1 MDAVAWGVAFLL
13 ATLLRYETIVKHIDW
28 AAIGWMIIA
37 AIFLQLLYGWLL
49 MLYRGRYLRGSFDSM
64 RVLFSVTAL
73 VGITTW
79 ILALV
84 APVFAGVPR
93 SVPLMAT
100 ALAMLLMAGFRYV
113 DRALSRRQS
122 LPDPTGDPVIIYGAG
137 HVGDHLARQM
147 NTDAVGGLRAVA
159 FLDDD
164 PRKKNLRLQGVPVV
178 GHLTDLKEAAA
189 ATNAKTIVV
198 AMGDPDAALLEKVHE
213 AAAPL
218 GLNVQVMPSM
228 AEMLSEGVSTR
239 GLRDLNI
246 EDLLGRPQ
254 VDTDVSQIAGYLN
267 GKTVL
272 VTGAG
277 GSIGQQL
284 CVEID
289 KHGPGSLIMLDRD
302 ETGLQQTQISLRG
315 NGLLDNDEVVLAD
328 IRDRETLT
336 SLFKERHP
344 DVVFHAAALKHLPM
358 LEQYPN
364 EAWQTNVLGTLNVI
378 NACDAAGVQ
387 TLINISTDKA
397 ANPTSVLGIS
407 KRVAERLVA
416 WEGPVEDSAGGAGAD
431 ASGGAGAGSAAGAS
445 RPERRFLS
453 VRFGNVIGSR
463 GSMLPTFQRL
473 IEEGKPVT
481 VTHPDATRYFMTI
494 PEACQLVLQA
504 GAIGRVAEVLILD
517 MGEPV
522 RILDVANKMIAISGK
537 KLDVRFTGLRDGEK
551 LHEDLHSDYEVEL
564 APLHPKISHAP
575 VDGLSPTQLDK
586 PTWDT
591 MVDLS
596 MEQRPLAARHF
607 AETGELGVEVEK

>member
-13 ATLLRYETIVKHIDW
+13 ATLLRYEIIVKHIDW

-37 AIFLQLLYGWLL
+37 AIFLQLLYGWLF

-147 NTDAVGGLRAVA
+147 NTDAVGRLRAVA

-218 GLNVQVMPSM
+218 GVNVQVMPSM
-228 AEMLSEGVSTR
+228 ADMLSEGVSTR

-328 IRDRETLT
+328 IRDQETLT

-358 LEQYPN
+358 LERYPN

-416 WEGPVEDSAGGAGAD
+416 WEGPVEDAAD

-537 KLDVRFTGLRDGEK
+537 NLDVRFTGLRDGEK

-586 PTWDT
+586 STWDT

>member
-1 MDAVAWGVAFLL
+1 
-13 ATLLRYETIVKHIDW
+13 
-28 AAIGWMIIA
+28 
-37 AIFLQLLYGWLL
+37 
-49 MLYRGRYLRGSFDSM
+49 
-64 RVLFSVTAL
+64 
-73 VGITTW
+73 
-79 ILALV
+79 
-84 APVFAGVPR
+84 
-93 SVPLMAT
+93 
-100 ALAMLLMAGFRYV
+100 
-113 DRALSRRQS
+113 
-122 LPDPTGDPVIIYGAG
+122 
-137 HVGDHLARQM
+137 
-147 NTDAVGGLRAVA
+147 
-159 FLDDD
+159 
-164 PRKKNLRLQGVPVV
+164 
-178 GHLTDLKEAAA
+178 
-189 ATNAKTIVV
+189 
-198 AMGDPDAALLEKVHE
+198 
-213 AAAPL
+213 
-218 GLNVQVMPSM
+218 
-228 AEMLSEGVSTR
+228 
-239 GLRDLNI
+239 
-246 EDLLGRPQ
+246 
-254 VDTDVSQIAGYLN
+254 
-267 GKTVL
+267 
-272 VTGAG
+272 
-277 GSIGQQL
+277 
-284 CVEID
+284 
-289 KHGPGSLIMLDRD
+289 MLDRD